1 MGEMTHSVFLTEG
14 KLTPEEFVFA
24 GDSLIQYCP
33 TWSWEAGD
41 PDKRNKN
48 LPADKQYLVTKDC
61 PSLSRAK
68 DMLIEGAVTEQD
80 GEDGW
85 VIAEARGGDQIEDI
99 DGNKE
104 EKKEEEEEVIGDID
118 DEDEDE
124 NIFVKKQEDAG
135 DQVT

>member
-1 MGEMTHSVFLTEG
+1 MLT
-14 KLTPEEFVFA
+14 
-24 GDSLIQYCP
+24 
-33 TWSWEAGD
+33 
-41 PDKRNKN
+41 
-48 LPADKQYLVTKDC
+48 
-61 PSLSRAK
+61 
-68 DMLIEGAVTEQD
+68 EGAVTEQD

-124 NIFVKKQEDAG
+124 NIFVKKQEDVG